1 MKRIR
6 IYTEDKNRGA
16 IYRIVSDCF
25 DSFTV
30 FNCTGFWRGQ
40 VESSVCVEILV
51 DARKCAMTGI
61 PALIKSICARIKEEN
76 EQESVLYTIETAQA
90 FFV

>member
-6 IYTEDKNRGA
+6 IYTEDKNREA

-30 FNCTGFWRGQ
+30 FNCTGFWKGQ
-40 VESSVCVEILV
+40 IELSMCVEILV
-51 DARKCAMTGI
+51 DARKCAVTGI
-61 PALIKSICARIKEEN
+61 PALIKAMCARIKDEN
-76 EQESVLYTIETAQA
+76 EQESVLYTIDTTQA